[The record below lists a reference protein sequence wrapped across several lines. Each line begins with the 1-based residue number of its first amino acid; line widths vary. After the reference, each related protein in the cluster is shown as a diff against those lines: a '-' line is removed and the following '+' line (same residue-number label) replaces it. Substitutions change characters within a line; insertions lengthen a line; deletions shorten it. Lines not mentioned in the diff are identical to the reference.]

1 MKISYLS
8 PHRQVISP
16 HRQLLPRQ
24 FGVWNYWLTCAAGNR
39 SPVTIIGFYKHKV
52 SSYPLKYETQYTLAT
67 EPQKRLALRTHLSS
81 FLRGTF
87 VRSSR
92 RPLPKLALTKM
103 RKSFPSWKVDRGLMD
118 LTSFKRSPHM
128 RRSRS
133 ISQGDLSS
141 ETNAKLFKINVL
153 PMDRMWRNSTDGPR
167 ARDNKTRVRRNLGP

>member
-39 SPVTIIGFYKHKV
+39 SPVIIIGFYKHKV
-52 SSYPLKYETQYTLAT
+52 SFLSAKIRNPVHPCDRTA
-67 EPQKRLALRTHLSS
+67 KRTGFENSS
-81 FLRGTF
+81 IFLRKTF
-87 VRSSR
+87 VPSSR

-103 RKSFPSWKVDRGLMD
+103 RKSFPSWKFDRGLMG

-141 ETNAKLFKINVL
+141 DTNAKLFKINVL
-153 PMDRMWRNSTDGPR
+153 PMDRRWRNSTDGPR
-167 ARDNKTRVRRNLGP
+167 ARDN

>member
-39 SPVTIIGFYKHKV
+39 SPVIIIGFYKHK
-52 SSYPLKYETQYTLAT
+52 SPSCPLKYENPVHPCERKETGF
-67 EPQKRLALRTHLSS
+67 KKLSI

-92 RPLPKLALTKM
+92 RPLPKLVLTKM
-103 RKSFPSWKVDRGLMD
+103 RKSFPSWKVDRGLMG

-128 RRSRS
+128 RRE
-133 ISQGDLSS
+133 S
-141 ETNAKLFKINVL
+141 EYL
-153 PMDRMWRNSTDGPR
+153 
-167 ARDNKTRVRRNLGP
+167 AR